1 MSPPPGVR
9 RGEMSSP
16 ARPMQLLLAVV
27 LLAGVLHLILGH
39 HPWSHGV
46 AKQLA
51 KGRPIRPVDLWVSY
65 GYWVVAVET
74 VIVGVLL
81 AKVRSWFDRDPAP
94 VDPALE
100 PPPRPSRLGVAL
112 VGAAVLAGVLAG
124 IPRMGQSLWDDELYN
139 VRRSIWGGYF
149 HGPDGELEVR
159 EIELRDSFW
168 YYRKPNNHVFHTLL
182 ARAALSVWAVVS
194 DPPTRFVS
202 EPVLRTPAM
211 LAGAGSIAAVG
222 WLLWRIGFGSAGVAA
237 SWLLA
242 LHPWHVRYLSEARG
256 YSLTMALVSLTM
268 GLLVVALHRGSWR
281 RWAGYGIAQ
290 FLLLW
295 TYPAALYHVAALN
308 LVAAVYLLQRD
319 RGRPVLRSQLRRWLF
334 VNAAGAMTWL
344 LLMTPNL
351 IQFASYLDTNRGFDR
366 VGLRWL
372 QRFGSHLLAGV
383 QVRVAHGGSPNPIYP
398 ELVDR
403 PPALVVAVSVLAVA
417 AMALGA
423 WRLWRAG
430 GLRAWLLL
438 VLLAPGPLTWLQAHL
453 RMDRTYPWYLI
464 FVLPG
469 VAMLVAL
476 GLTGLVRGRQART
489 VAVAATT
496 GFLTLHQALALP
508 THLAQW
514 KRPIFPLRES
524 VAITRPVRDPLAPE
538 NRRIVTVGWV
548 SDPVYYDPNFRWVDD
563 LPELQRLMRRADRG
577 EIDLFVNLGRLGMG
591 RKRKPEL
598 TAFVEE
604 DPRFRRI
611 AVLPGLSPDRTRYVW
626 RYEPGASRGAQ

>member
-1 MSPPPGVR
+1 MSAPPGTR
-9 RGEMSSP
+9 RGDASSSF
-16 ARPMQLLLAVV
+16 RPMQVLLGAVV
-27 LLAGVLHLILGH
+27 LAGVLHLIFGH

-74 VIVGVLL
+74 VVAGVLL
-81 AKVRSWFDRDPAP
+81 ATVRRWFDRDAAP
-94 VDPALE
+94 TDPALA
-100 PPPRPSRLGVAL
+100 PPPRPRRLGVAL
-112 VGAAVLAGVLAG
+112 VGAAVLAGVFAG
-124 IPRMGQSLWDDELYN
+124 LPRMDQSLWDDEVYN

-149 HGPDGELEVR
+149 RGPDGQLEAR
-159 EIELRDSFW
+159 EVELRDSLW

-182 ARAALSVWAVVS
+182 ARATLSIWAAVT

-211 LAGAGSIAAVG
+211 LAGAGSIAAVA
-222 WLLWRIGFGSAGVAA
+222 WLLWRIGFGGAGVAA
-237 SWLLA
+237 AWLLA

-281 RWAGYGIAQ
+281 RWAAYGLAQ

-295 TYPAALYHVAALN
+295 TYPATLYHVAALN
-308 LVAAVYLLQRD
+308 LVAGAYLMLRD
-319 RGRPVLRSQLRRWLF
+319 RGGFALRSQLRRWLF

-351 IQFASYLDTNRGFDR
+351 VQFASFVDANRGFDP

-383 QVRVAHGGSPNPIYP
+383 QVRVARGGSPNPIYP

-403 PPALVVAVSVLAVA
+403 PQALVVAVSVLAVA

-430 GLRAWLLL
+430 GLRRGLLL

-453 RMDRTYPWYLI
+453 RMDHLYPWYLI
-464 FVLPG
+464 FVLPPI
-469 VAMLVAL
+469 AMLVAL
-476 GLTGLVRGRQART
+476 GLTGLGRGRQARV
-489 VAVAATT
+489 VAVGATT
-496 GFLTLHQALALP
+496 GFLALQQALALP

-514 KRPIFPLRES
+514 QRPIFPLRES
-524 VAITRPVRDPLAPE
+524 VALTRPVRDPLAPE

-548 SDPVYYDPNFRWVDD
+548 SDPVYYDPNFRWVDGR
-563 LPELQRLMRRADRG
+563 PELHRLMRRADRG
-577 EIDLFVNLGRLGMG
+577 EIELFVNLGRLDMG

-611 AVLPGLSPDRTRYVW
+611 AVLPGLSPDRTRHVW
-626 RYEPGASRGAQ
+626 RYEPETLRTAD